1 MKNWMRVVLPPGSW
15 IAVFILMYLV
25 VVGFMW
31 LTDFVGPQG
40 WKNQFLFTAR
50 DGVVLF
56 GAFVYGCFRS
66 TYFHPAC
73 HSEYSDFLKQTAW
86 TPEKPLPLG
95 PVNLV
100 WQDAVVLLFL
110 LAAIW
115 PEPFFHPLAPLFTM
129 ILGYFIG
136 LLFVFQFCHVW
147 KQLYILAFGCGTAV
161 LFWSNPLGAFLIL
174 AALYVVACRGVKES
188 LTETHR
194 TMLREAIS
202 TNKIHL
208 EPDKPFVQD
217 IMKRLTGWPFDSL
230 VARKPTFGFMRDRL
244 TSIPRVHGILISLLV
259 GWSVFSIAFMIL
271 QISEVDRNDSLS
283 FLTDHVPTVGE
294 VLQQELLHPGQ
305 SIVNEDSDFALMLL
319 TIPGF
324 FLSLFRLSS
333 YCEGHYHP
341 PINLWGRFQTFRW
354 IIPEYDKV
362 FISPIAILL
371 VPAIFSPASYYIGIS
386 PLFTGPLMVTL
397 MFLAALL
404 IGPNRVEWQL
414 TAPCRLARP
423 PKYSKREPN
432 AFVEL

>member
-1 MKNWMRVVLPPGSW
+1 MKNWMRVVLPPGSL

-25 VVGFMW
+25 VIGFMW
-31 LTDFVGPQG
+31 LTGFVGPQG
-40 WKNQFLFTAR
+40 WKNQYLFAVR

-66 TYFHPAC
+66 THFHPAC
-73 HSEYSDFLKQTAW
+73 HSEYFNFLKQTAW

-95 PVNLV
+95 PVYLIG
-100 WQDAVVLLFL
+100 QDAVVLLFL

-129 ILGYFIG
+129 MLGYFIG

-147 KQLYILAFGCGTAV
+147 KQLYILAFGCGAAV

-174 AALYVVACRGVKES
+174 TVLYLVAYQGVKIS
-188 LTETHR
+188 LVELHCM
-194 TMLREAIS
+194 MLEEAIS
-202 TNKIHL
+202 GENISSVGDKIL
-208 EPDKPFVQD
+208 EKNF
-217 IMKRLTGWPFDSL
+217 MKRLTGWPFDSL
-230 VARKPTFGFMRDRL
+230 VARKPTFGFMKDRL

-259 GWSVFSIAFMIL
+259 GWSVFSIVFMAF

-283 FLTDHVPTVGE
+283 FLTDHVSTVGE

-305 SIVNEDSDFALMLL
+305 SMVSRDSDIVLMLL
-319 TIPGF
+319 MIPCF
-324 FLSLFRLSS
+324 FLSLFRMSS
-333 YCEGHYHP
+333 YCEGHPP

-362 FISPIAILL
+362 FIAPLCIVL
-371 VPAIFSPASYYIGIS
+371 VPTIFSPASYYIGIS
-386 PLFTGPLMVTL
+386 PLFSVPLMVTL

-423 PKYSKREPN
+423 AKYSKSEPN